1 MHSFIEECL
10 ISAAVN
16 FSFSTNETKV
26 SYSHNFR
33 SCCYSILLKSWYFI
47 FRAHLPEWFCGKSN
61 GEKVSISYYFYK
73 LDVLVLLVLVL
84 VLFLINLDHIV
95 LVLSSILQNDVRTHQ
110 ILLFKRKKKYCHQ
123 LQLFSCNMNILDN
136 ELPDAC

>member
-1 MHSFIEECL
+1 MLDLS
-10 ISAAVN
+10 SSQ
-16 FSFSTNETKV
+16 FSLSTNGTKV

-33 SCCYSILLKSWYFI
+33 SCCFSILLKSRYFI

-61 GEKVSISYYFYK
+61 GEKVSISYYLIYYK

-95 LVLSSILQNDVRTHQ
+95 LVLSSILQNDVCTHQ
-110 ILLFKRKKKYCHQ
+110 ILLFKHKKK
-123 LQLFSCNMNILDN
+123 IL
-136 ELPDAC
+136 PSVAAIFM